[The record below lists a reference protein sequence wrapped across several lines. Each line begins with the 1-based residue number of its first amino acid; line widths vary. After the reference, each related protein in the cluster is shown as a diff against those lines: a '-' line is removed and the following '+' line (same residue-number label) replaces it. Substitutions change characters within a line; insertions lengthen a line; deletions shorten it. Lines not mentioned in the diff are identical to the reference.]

1 MNINEKS
8 GPITLS
14 AKLVGL
20 VVANGT
26 LQPAQVAWRKQP
38 TRPMEKLFI
47 RVKSGRGATTGQ
59 KLRGTIMAS
68 AGARA
73 YMGVWGLCP
82 QWGPGAKPLVR
93 GSGAKPPEA
102 EAYITIAGVNFCL
115 KITAEQ

>member
-1 MNINEKS
+1 M
-8 GPITLS
+8 
-14 AKLVGL
+14 
-20 VVANGT
+20 AN
-26 LQPAQVAWRKQP
+26 
-38 TRPMEKLFI
+38 
-47 RVKSGRGATTGQ
+47 
-59 KLRGTIMAS
+59 

-93 GSGAKPPEA
+93 GSGGFAPEA